1 MSSRNVLKRDFGI
14 FAEPGFLVTLAI
26 VGLIGGIGAW
36 ILIHFDNTYGI
47 PIAPYWKSYWTDWKS
62 Y

>member
-36 ILIHFDNTYGI
+36 ILIHSANTYGI
-47 PIAPYWKSYWTDWKS
+47 PIAPYWTDWKS
-62 Y
+62 YWK